1 MLSTS
6 VSKSVGNSKAFLSS
20 WPQGTFK
27 VTSLKGN
34 CRHFLSCI
42 YYHNNTAIQTTSN
55 FKGLRQQPF
64 IVLTGS
70 LVSWVLMLTWA
81 GLTALSWPH
90 AGVCGQMM
98 GFLGLTGLDQICW
111 DYPTHPPINKPR
123 LLVMIVAGVQKKK
136 WRWAISFPYFCYVEF
151 AISSLT

>member
-1 MLSTS
+1 MHLAF
-6 VSKSVGNSKAFLSS
+6 NFKANKHSLKKNENLYA
-20 WPQGTFK
+20 WTKVLTCTFK
-27 VTSLKGN
+27 HV
-34 CRHFLSCI
+34 F
-42 YYHNNTAIQTTSN
+42 IQYD
-55 FKGLRQQPF
+55 
-64 IVLTGS
+64 LTGS

-151 AISSLT
+151 AISSLTYPVWQLSLVRNHLDSFTLRASERLI